1 MNNSNIEPELNSLRS
16 KLVVEIENDTKQIE
30 VLKKRITKNEEL
42 LHAVKG
48 SLGALNPISKPS
60 GYGSKS
66 ETIRE
71 AIESI
76 QSRKF
81 TQTDVEE
88 AIRKLNP
95 DMIINRNRIR
105 AALWTLQDRKE
116 LISVSR
122 KGNNNQPA
130 EYEKLVAANHQNGE
144 LNPPLAISSRVPPP
158 RRLPQRPI
166 PLTEY
171 IAENK

>member
-1 MNNSNIEPELNSLRS
+1 MINSNIEPELNSLRS

-30 VLKKRITKNEEL
+30 ILKKRITKNEEL

-48 SLGALNPISKPS
+48 SLGALNPIGKPS

-81 TQTDVEE
+81 TQTEVEE

-116 LISVSR
+116 MISVSR

-130 EYEKLVAANHQNGE
+130 EYEKLDNASNGTKSIAE
-144 LNPPLAISSRVPPP
+144 LVGLVPARKSFTVPP
-158 RRLPQRPI
+158 RPK
-166 PLTEY
+166 PVTEG
-171 IAENK
+171 A